1 MTRPS
6 KGAAAFL
13 IFFGLMLSA
22 PGLLFLFFIG
32 SGKASTPNGPIAAA
46 AVALLFVTLGGG
58 LVFVAFSS
66 YRRQTQQSA
75 LEESNPSS
83 PWLWRA
89 DWASR
94 QAKSENKNREIG
106 AWIACVL
113 GNLFLLPF
121 AAGMLPML
129 AHRSDP
135 RALIVLAF
143 CAAGPILFFYALRAS
158 LRHRRFGNTCFEF
171 YSLPFSPGATLSGR
185 IHLNLRSEAER
196 GIDLRLSCI
205 RKTRTETGDNN
216 RTTVKTVLWQTDQH
230 VSSGALGMDPAGR
243 TIPVEIAIPSD
254 AYVTDKDDEDDQVF
268 WVLHAQADL
277 PGIDYLDDFEVPV
290 FKTAA
295 SAQQAPAESAAS
307 SSGFA
312 DSSSSD
318 ADSAPVSAP
327 ANPQVIISSQL
338 GGTEFYFH
346 AFRSPSRAI
355 FLLFFTAIWSGV
367 VYFLFHSNAPW
378 IFPLFFGLMD
388 LALILAT
395 FHVLL
400 GTARIRVGNGEIV
413 STTKI
418 LGIGSTKRFP
428 FSQVD
433 AVLPVTSGQTAGNR
447 GNTQYAIR
455 LLTKDGRRY
464 TLADEI
470 NSRQEARWIVSQ
482 IEGLAGLK
490 LDTHVQVDAPFG
502 APSQP
507 PQPFPASSAAE
518 AQPGQASGAALP
530 GWPQRQPQSAKAT
543 AISFAIFGAVVLG
556 MFGWQFSRMAAIR
569 SSVNSA
575 RANRSTA
582 PRPTAKQSA
591 RRVFASPLADA
602 DVARVMALTPQNQA
616 EELLERAIQHDPRA
630 LALFNQQVETWVGH
644 IRLTD
649 RMRQLEYR
657 SQYSRDLRVRYA
669 SADISLTLDG
679 WQKNDAAADMLIERA
694 RTDSKYRPAAVYF
707 LGMLAGRGVAYNKIH
722 PILLSYAKLDSDAG
736 VRQWAVEGLRFL
748 GTDEALDEL
757 FESFTQ
763 DPSNTVRQRAG
774 CNLADCGNFTR
785 AQRMRSVPKLIALVG
800 DASATPQMRGWS
812 LLALREITDMGLPG
826 DALSWNNWYR
836 DHGAEKLA
844 EFQKL
849 DWWQVRGDE

>member
-6 KGAAAFL
+6 TGAAAFL
-13 IFFGLMLSA
+13 IFFGLMFFV

-32 SGKASTPNGPIAAA
+32 SGRASTPSGPIAAA
-46 AVALLFVTLGGG
+46 SIPLLFMMIGGG
-58 LVFVAFSS
+58 FVFAAFAG
-66 YRRQTQQSA
+66 YRRLRQQA
-75 LEESNPSS
+75 AMEESNPSS

-121 AAGMLPML
+121 AFAMLPTL
-129 AHRSDP
+129 ARRSDP
-135 RALIVLAF
+135 RALIVFAF
-143 CAAGPILFFYALRAS
+143 CAVGPILFVYALRAS

-185 IHLNLRSEAER
+185 IHLKLASDAEH
-196 GIDLRLSCI
+196 GFDLRLSCI
-205 RKTRTETGDNN
+205 RKTVTGSGNN
-216 RTTVKTVLWQTDQH
+216 RSTVKAVLWQADQH
-230 VSSGALGMDPAGR
+230 VSFATLGMDPSGR
-243 TIPVEIAIPSD
+243 TIPVEMAIPPN
-254 AYVTDKDDEDDQVF
+254 AYVTDKDNPADQVL
-268 WVLHAQADL
+268 WMLHAQADL
-277 PGIDYLDDFEVPV
+277 PGLDYSDDFEVPV

-312 DSSSSD
+312 DSPSSD
-318 ADSAPVSAP
+318 ADSAPVSSP
-327 ANPQVIISSQL
+327 ANPQVIISSQA

-346 AFRSPSRAI
+346 AFRSPSRAL
-355 FLLFFTAIWSGV
+355 FLLIFTAIWSGV
-367 VYFLFHSNAPW
+367 VYFLFRSDAPW

-470 NSRQEARWIVSQ
+470 SSRQEARWIVSQ
-482 IEGLAGLK
+482 IESLAGLK

-507 PQPFPASSAAE
+507 PQPFQTSSAA
-518 AQPGQASGAALP
+518 AQPGQSSAVALP
-530 GWPQRQPQSAKAT
+530 GWPQRPPQSAKAR
-543 AISFAIFGAVVLG
+543 AISFAIFGLVVLG
-556 MFGWQFSRMAAIR
+556 MFGWQFSRMAALR
-569 SSVNSA
+569 SSVNPA
-575 RANRSTA
+575 RGNRSA
-582 PRPTAKQSA
+582 ASRPTAKQPV
-591 RRVFASPLADA
+591 RRVFASPLGDA
-602 DVARVMALTPQNQA
+602 DVARVMALTPQDQA

-630 LALFNQQVETWVGH
+630 LALFNQHVETWVGH

-694 RTDSKYRPAAVYF
+694 RTDSKYRAAAVYF

-722 PILLSYAKLDSDAG
+722 PILLSYAKHDSDAG

-800 DASATPQMRGWS
+800 DSSASPPMRGWS

-826 DALSWNNWYR
+826 DASSWNNWYR

>member
-13 IFFGLMLSA
+13 IFFGLMFFV
-22 PGLLFLFFIG
+22 PGLLFLFLVG
-32 SGKASTPNGPIAAA
+32 SVKGSTPFGPIAGASIP
-46 AVALLFVTLGGG
+46 LLFVVIGGG
-58 LVFVAFSS
+58 FVFAALAG
-66 YRRQTQQSA
+66 YRRLKQQA
-75 LEESNPSS
+75 AMEESNPSS

-89 DWASR
+89 DWASH

-113 GNLFLLPF
+113 GNLSLLPF
-121 AAGMLPML
+121 AVAMLPML
-129 AHRSDP
+129 ARRSDP

-143 CAAGPILFFYALRAS
+143 CAVGPILFVYAVRAS

-171 YSLPFSPGATLSGR
+171 YSLPFSLGATLSGR
-185 IHLNLRSEAER
+185 IHLKLDSSAEH

-205 RKTRTETGDNN
+205 RKTVTGSGNN
-216 RTTVKTVLWQTDQH
+216 RSTVKTVLWQADQH
-230 VSSGALGMDPAGR
+230 ISSGALGVDPSGR
-243 TIPVEIAIPSD
+243 TIPVEIAIPAD
-254 AYVTDKDDEDDQVF
+254 AYVTDKDNPSDQVL
-268 WVLHAQADL
+268 WMLHAQADL
-277 PGIDYLDDFEVPV
+277 PGIDYSDDFEVPV

-295 SAQQAPAESAAS
+295 SSQQASTQSATSGSGFGDSWSSDAESAPIS
-307 SSGFA
+307 S
-312 DSSSSD
+312 
-318 ADSAPVSAP
+318 P
-327 ANPQVIISSQL
+327 ANPQVIISSQAS
-338 GGTEFYFH
+338 GTEFYFH
-346 AFRSPSRAI
+346 AFRTPSRAI
-355 FLLFFTAIWSGV
+355 FLLIFTVIWSGV

-378 IFPLFFGLMD
+378 VFALFFGLMD
-388 LALILAT
+388 LVLVLAT

-433 AVLPVTSGQTAGNR
+433 AVVPVTSGQTAGNQ

-470 NSRQEARWIVSQ
+470 STRQEARWIVSQ
-482 IEGLAGLK
+482 VETLAGLRI
-490 LDTHVQVDAPFG
+490 DTRVQVDAPFG
-502 APSQP
+502 AASQP
-507 PQPFPASSAAE
+507 PQPFQTSSGV
-518 AQPGQASGAALP
+518 AQPGQAGAVALP
-530 GWPQRQPQSAKAT
+530 GWQQRQPQSAKAT
-543 AISFAIFGAVVLG
+543 IISFAVFLVVVAGL
-556 MFGWQFSRMAAIR
+556 FGWQFSRMAAVR

-575 RANRSTA
+575 RGNRSA
-582 PRPTAKQSA
+582 ASRAKQPVRS
-591 RRVFASPLADA
+591 VFASPMADA
-602 DVARVMALTPQNQA
+602 DVVRVMALTPQDQA

-630 LALFNQQVETWVGH
+630 LQLFEQQVETWVGH

-649 RMRQLEYR
+649 KMRQLEYR

-694 RTDSKYRPAAVYF
+694 RTDLRYRAAAVYF
-707 LGMLAGRGVAYNKIH
+707 LGMLAGRGVAYDKIH
-722 PILLSYAKLDSDAG
+722 PVLLNYAKHDPDAS
-736 VRQWAVEGLRFL
+736 VRQWAVEGLRYL

-763 DPSNTVRQRAG
+763 DPSDSVRQRAG

-785 AQRMRSVPKLIALVG
+785 AQRMRTVPKLIGLLSDG
-800 DASATPQMRGWS
+800 SRDARMHGWS

-826 DALSWNNWYR
+826 DAESWKDWYR

>member
-13 IFFGLMLSA
+13 IFFGLMFFV
-22 PGLLFLFFIG
+22 PGLLFLFFLG
-32 SGKASTPNGPIAAA
+32 SGKGSMSSGPIVAAA
-46 AVALLFVTLGGG
+46 IPLFLVAIGGG
-58 LVFVAFSS
+58 LVFVALSG
-66 YRRQTQQSA
+66 YRRMTLQSA

-129 AHRSDP
+129 AGRRDP

-143 CAAGPILFFYALRAS
+143 CAVGLILFFYAIRAS
-158 LRHRRFGNTCFEF
+158 LRHRRFGNTSFEF
-171 YSLPFSPGATLSGR
+171 YSLPFSPGANLSGR
-185 IHLNLRSEAER
+185 IHLKLDSNAPR

-205 RKTRTETGDNN
+205 RKTVTQTGNN
-216 RTTVKTVLWQTDQH
+216 RSTVKTVLWQADQH
-230 VSSGALGMDPAGR
+230 VSSGALSMDPTGK
-243 TIPVEIAIPSD
+243 TIPVEIAIPAN
-254 AYVTDKDDEDDQVF
+254 AYVTDKDNSSDQVL
-268 WVLHAQADL
+268 WMLHVQADL
-277 PGIDYLDDFEVPV
+277 PGLDYSDDFEVPV
-290 FKTAA
+290 FKTA
-295 SAQQAPAESAAS
+295 SSPQQASTESATNG
-307 SSGFA
+307 SGFA

-318 ADSAPVSAP
+318 ADSAPVSSP
-327 ANPQVIISSQL
+327 PNPQVIISSQAS
-338 GGTEFYFH
+338 GTEFYFH

-355 FLLFFTAIWSGV
+355 FLVFFTSLWSGI

-418 LGIGSTKRFP
+418 LGIGSSKRFA

-447 GNTQYAIR
+447 GNTQYALR

-470 NSRQEARWIVSQ
+470 SSRQEARWIVSQ
-482 IEGLAGLK
+482 IESLAGLK

-507 PQPFPASSAAE
+507 PQPFQAASGA
-518 AQPGQASGAALP
+518 AQPGQAAGVALP
-530 GWPQRQPQSAKAT
+530 GWPQRQPRSATAT
-543 AISFAIFGAVVLG
+543 AISFAIFGAIVLG

-575 RANRSTA
+575 RGNRSAA
-582 PRPTAKQSA
+582 PRPKAKQPA
-591 RRVFASPLADA
+591 APRVFASPLADA
-602 DVARVMALTPQNQA
+602 DVARVMALTPQDQA

-630 LALFNQQVETWVGH
+630 LPLFDQQVETWVGH

-649 RMRQLEYR
+649 RMKQLEYR

-679 WQKNDAAADMLIERA
+679 WQKNDAAAGMLIERA
-694 RTDSKYRPAAVYF
+694 RTDSQYRAAAVYF
-707 LGMLAGRGVAYNKIH
+707 LGMLAGRGVDYTKIH
-722 PILLSYAKLDSDAG
+722 PVLLDYAKHDPDAT
-736 VRQWAVEGLRFL
+736 VRQWAVEGLRYL

-757 FESFTQ
+757 FDSFTH
-763 DPSNTVRQRAG
+763 DSSDSVRERAG

-785 AQRMRSVPKLIALVG
+785 AQRMREVPKLIALVG
-800 DASATPQMRGWS
+800 DASATPRMRGWS

-826 DALSWNNWYR
+826 EAGSWNNWYR
-836 DHGAEKLA
+836 DRGAEKLA